1 MVIAMTIDDMDDYA
15 VNLADAY
22 AKDAYQKG
30 LEDGKRKKR
39 LSSTEA
45 FKGHC
50 VHCFQEGY
58 EQGKKDAVK
67 HGHWS
72 QYAEP
77 HEDGKGL
84 YICSVCNE
92 LNVMYDDEYK
102 FCPNCGCKM
111 DAKPGGDNLDGEKAE

>member
-1 MVIAMTIDDMDDYA
+1 MSIDQMDDYT

-30 LEDGKRKKR
+30 
-39 LSSTEA
+39 
-45 FKGHC
+45 
-50 VHCFQEGY
+50 Y
-58 EQGKKDAVK
+58 EQGGKDAVK

-84 YICSVCNE
+84 YICSVCNAMH
-92 LNVMYDDEYK
+92 VMHDDEYK
-102 FCPNCGCKM
+102 FCPSCGAKM
-111 DAKPGGDNLDGEKAE
+111 EQLEYYRPIKR

>member
-1 MVIAMTIDDMDDYA
+1 MSIDQMDDYT

-30 LEDGKRKKR
+30 
-39 LSSTEA
+39 
-45 FKGHC
+45 
-50 VHCFQEGY
+50 Y
-58 EQGKKDAVK
+58 EQGKKDAAK

-92 LNVMYDDEYK
+92 MYVMHDDEYK
-102 FCPNCGCKM
+102 FCPNCGAKM
-111 DAKPGGDNLDGEKAE
+111 DTKPGGDSLDGEKAK

>member
-1 MVIAMTIDDMDDYA
+1 MRLIDGDELIKRLQDTIDF
-15 VNLADAY
+15 N
-22 AKDAYQKG
+22 
-30 LEDGKRKKR
+30 RKHKVAIT
-39 LSSTEA
+39 LFSKQHISSIIDNMKT
-45 FKGHC
+45 
-50 VHCFQEGY
+50 V
-58 EQGKKDAVK
+58 DAVK

-102 FCPNCGCKM
+102 FCPSCGAKM
-111 DAKPGGDNLDGEKAE
+111 DAKPGGDSLDGEKAK

>member
-1 MVIAMTIDDMDDYA
+1 MTIDDMDDYA

-67 HGHWS
+67 HGHWVLNKMS
-72 QYAEP
+72 EL
-77 HEDGKGL
+77 L
-84 YICSVCNE
+84 YYKCSECGY
-92 LNVMYDDEYK
+92 NVNFFWNDCGNSNY
-102 FCPNCGCKM
+102 CPNCGAKM
-111 DAKPGGDNLDGEKAE
+111 DGGKYETD

>member
-1 MVIAMTIDDMDDYA
+1 MARLIDADALVEDIGNEIDKPRKVA
-15 VNLADAY
+15 LLADYNHFYCA
-22 AKDAYQKG
+22 G
-30 LEDGKRKKR
+30 MRNVIRLVKR
-39 LSSTEA
+39 LPT
-45 FKGHC
+45 
-50 VHCFQEGY
+50 V
-58 EQGKKDAVK
+58 DDIK

-92 LNVMYDDEYK
+92 MYVMYDDEYK

-111 DAKPGGDNLDGEKAE
+111 DAKPGGDSLDGEKAK